1 MAADARG
8 GERRARPRVQR
19 GSRLLFLLGLFDFL
33 LRASV
38 LGHVILPYKWIITAL
53 GGIRRTWLGMVGRI
67 VRAALGCTRRS
78 LMPLLRVHRPVAGAG
93 ANVETAG
100 AHQAHLEIVIARR
113 RARGHKAEHVL
124 RVELGAEPGNR
135 GFQSLLT
142 GEREGGSARRRGQ
155 RLRRVHIAQTP
166 ELTENGE
173 GIHALPFREELWAD
187 GVVR

>member
-67 VRAALGCTRRS
+67 VRAALGCTRGG

-93 ANVETAG
+93 AHVEKGGGDQAPAG
-100 AHQAHLEIVIARR
+100 TKLSTYCEWSSAPNLAIA
-113 RARGHKAEHVL
+113 VSS
-124 RVELGAEPGNR
+124 PC
-135 GFQSLLT
+135 
-142 GEREGGSARRRGQ
+142 
-155 RLRRVHIAQTP
+155 
-166 ELTENGE
+166 
-173 GIHALPFREELWAD
+173 
-187 GVVR
+187 